1 MSPETCAR
9 KLSSFFKQYLAAQFV
24 LDTTFSRNLSLVE
37 SGREFVNKY
46 KENPK
51 LTLISGS
58 CPGWICYA
66 EKTHGSFILPYI
78 STVKSPQ
85 QIMGSLVKDYMSRNV
100 VLIFYFLKPL
110 KFYKD
115 FDLFKLLNA
124 PPGQIYHVTIMPCF
138 DKKLESSRK
147 DFMDEETGVKDVDC
161 VLSTLEVEELIE
173 KNLKDLNEIE
183 ETCLDTI
190 FQEDLYTHRG
200 GGSGGYLEYVL
211 VHAAKELFGYE
222 LKESE
227 IVYKQVKNTDFK
239 EVIFEK
245 DGDCKLRFAYAYG
258 FRNIQNIVQKIKKNN
273 CQYQYIEIM
282 ACPSGK

>member
-85 QIMGSLVKDYMSRNV
+85 QIMGSLVKDYMSQNV
-100 VLIFYFLKPL
+100 GLISYFL
-110 KFYKD
+110 
-115 FDLFKLLNA
+115 
-124 PPGQIYHVTIMPCF
+124 
-138 DKKLESSRK
+138 
-147 DFMDEETGVKDVDC
+147 
-161 VLSTLEVEELIE
+161 
-173 KNLKDLNEIE
+173 
-183 ETCLDTI
+183 
-190 FQEDLYTHRG
+190 
-200 GGSGGYLEYVL
+200 
-211 VHAAKELFGYE
+211 
-222 LKESE
+222 
-227 IVYKQVKNTDFK
+227 
-239 EVIFEK
+239 
-245 DGDCKLRFAYAYG
+245 
-258 FRNIQNIVQKIKKNN
+258 
-273 CQYQYIEIM
+273 
-282 ACPSGK
+282 